1 MSLKNADNRRFGTI
15 IIPNH
20 PTLHPQAQDSAEDY
34 PYYNTFTA
42 IDFAAY
48 EQRLYNTMS
57 SEERSSRST
66 TRDDNTGSVVRRDAS
81 RSRSRYRGQTPATSA
96 MTLASGSTENTA
108 TVFENVKLEEGDSED
123 EKKYPVVVRNLRHKI
138 FIVYRRLF
146 SLILIGNLAAFIWLV
161 CHYRSLNVPASPL
174 ATATASNFCI
184 AILIR
189 QDYINNTIYDGFR
202 LTPRWT
208 PLRLRRIIA
217 KCYENGGVHSGA
229 AVSGSIWYVL
239 LTAVLTYQFVK
250 GQFAVAAPVVLALT
264 YVLFTLL
271 VAILIFAY
279 PAMRAKRHNM
289 FEYVHRFAGWSVVA
303 VFWAEVLLLAENNR
317 VANNITL
324 GKAVIQEP
332 SFWYQIIITI
342 HLIYPWFLLRKV
354 PFKSENLSNHA
365 IRLTFSEKLGQF
377 RGVALATTPLGQY
390 HAFATFPNPTEADP
404 NGQSIV
410 LSNAGDWTKAQMGDN
425 QEREYY
431 LRGLPKAGVLAMATI
446 FRNVVL
452 VCTGSGIG
460 PILSFIN
467 LGDAERTNCR
477 VMWSAPN
484 PLKIFGQ
491 STMDMVKKADK
502 DAIIWNTK
510 EQGRPDMLR
519 MTYDLYKQSGAEAVF
534 VISNPSLT
542 KMIVYGLESRGVPAF
557 GPIWDS

>member
-1 MSLKNADNRRFGTI
+1 
-15 IIPNH
+15 
-20 PTLHPQAQDSAEDY
+20 
-34 PYYNTFTA
+34 
-42 IDFAAY
+42 
-48 EQRLYNTMS
+48 MS

-123 EKKYPVVVRNLRHKI
+123 GLDEVAFTDLPEKKYPVVVRNLRHKI

-229 AVSGSIWYVL
+229 AVSGSIWY
-239 LTAVLTYQFVK
+239 FVK

>member
-1 MSLKNADNRRFGTI
+1 
-15 IIPNH
+15 
-20 PTLHPQAQDSAEDY
+20 
-34 PYYNTFTA
+34 
-42 IDFAAY
+42 
-48 EQRLYNTMS
+48 MS

-123 EKKYPVVVRNLRHKI
+123 GLDEVAFTDLPEKKYPVVVRNLRHKI